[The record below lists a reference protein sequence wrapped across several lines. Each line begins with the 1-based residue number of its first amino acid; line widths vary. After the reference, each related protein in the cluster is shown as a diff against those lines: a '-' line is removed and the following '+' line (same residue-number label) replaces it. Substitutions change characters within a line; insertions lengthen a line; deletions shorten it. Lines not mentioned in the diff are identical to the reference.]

1 MRLSSNQI
9 YSQRMDN
16 ITSSQSKWMTE
27 GNKISSG
34 RRVEKPSDD
43 PMAASQ
49 AVMVKQSESRNQQYA
64 TARGFAKNSMSLQMS
79 LSSQMVNI
87 TTKIQETLV
96 AAGNDATLSDEDRA
110 SLADQLSGLKD
121 QLVGIGNTKD
131 GVGRYIFAGFQSDKP
146 PFVADAAGKITYQGG
161 EKQIT
166 QKVDSNIEMTTNFTG
181 IETLQS
187 SGGVGTE
194 PDIFNALDDAITAL
208 RTPLK
213 DDPNSETLRKDAL
226 EKIDEANRV
235 NRATLNNISSVEA
248 KLGLQLQELDN
259 LDDLGADTSLRNA
272 KRLSELRDLDWTQ
285 AISEYYQEES
295 VLQASYKVFNDM
307 KGMSMFAMYR

>member
-9 YSQRMDN
+9 FSQRVDN

-79 LSSQMVNI
+79 LASQMVNI
-87 TTKIQETLV
+87 STKIQETLV
-96 AAGNDATLSDEDRA
+96 AAGNDATLSDEDRS
-110 SLADQLSGLKD
+110 SLADQLQGLKD

-146 PFVADAAGKITYQGG
+146 PFVADATGKITYEGG
-161 EKQIT
+161 DKQIT
-166 QKVDSNIEMTTNFTG
+166 QKVDSNIEMVTNFTG

-187 SGGVGTE
+187 SGSKGTA
-194 PDIFNALDDAITAL
+194 PDIFEALDGAITAL
-208 RTPLK
+208 REPLAGK
-213 DDPNSETLRKDAL
+213 PQADRDAAL
-226 EKIDEANRV
+226 EKIDAANRV

-272 KRLSELRDLDWTQ
+272 KRLSELRELDWTQ
-285 AISEYYQEES
+285 AISDYYQEES

-307 KGMSMFAMYR
+307 KDMSMFKMYR

>member
-9 YSQRMDN
+9 FSQRVDN

-79 LSSQMVNI
+79 LASQMVNI

-96 AAGNDATLSDEDRA
+96 AAGNDATLSDEDRS
-110 SLADQLSGLKD
+110 SLADQLQGLKD

-146 PFVADAAGKITYQGG
+146 PFVADATGKITYQGG
-161 EKQIT
+161 DKQIT
-166 QKVDSNIEMTTNFTG
+166 QKVDSNIEMVTNFTG

-187 SGGVGTE
+187 SGSKGTA
-194 PDIFNALDDAITAL
+194 PDIFETLDGAITAL
-208 RTPLK
+208 REPLTGK
-213 DDPNSETLRKDAL
+213 PQADRDAALAKIGTANS
-226 EKIDEANRV
+226 V

-259 LDDLGADTSLRNA
+259 LDNLGADTSLRNA

-285 AISEYYQEES
+285 AISDYYQEES

-307 KGMSMFAMYR
+307 KDMSMFKMYR

>member
-9 YSQRMDN
+9 FSQRVDN

-79 LSSQMVNI
+79 LASQMVNI

-96 AAGNDATLSDEDRA
+96 AAGNDATLSDEDRS
-110 SLADQLSGLKD
+110 SLADQLQGLKD

-146 PFVADAAGKITYQGG
+146 PFVADATGKITYQGG
-161 EKQIT
+161 DKQIT
-166 QKVDSNIEMTTNFTG
+166 QKVDSNIEMVTNFTG

-187 SGGVGTE
+187 SGSKGTA
-194 PDIFNALDDAITAL
+194 PDIFEALDGAITAL
-208 RTPLK
+208 REPLAGK
-213 DDPNSETLRKDAL
+213 PQADRDAAL

-272 KRLSELRDLDWTQ
+272 KRLSELRELDWTQ
-285 AISEYYQEES
+285 AISDYYQEES

-307 KGMSMFAMYR
+307 KDMSMFKMYR

>member
-9 YSQRMDN
+9 FSQRVDN

-79 LSSQMVNI
+79 LASQMVNI

-96 AAGNDATLSDEDRA
+96 AAGNDATLSDEDRS
-110 SLADQLSGLKD
+110 SLADQLEGLKG

-146 PFVADAAGKITYQGG
+146 PFVADATGKITYQGG
-161 EKQIT
+161 DKQIT
-166 QKVDSNIEMTTNFTG
+166 QKVDSNIEMVTNFTG

-187 SGGVGTE
+187 SGSKGTA
-194 PDIFNALDDAITAL
+194 PDIFEALDGAITAL
-208 RTPLK
+208 REPLTGK
-213 DDPNSETLRKDAL
+213 PQADRDAAL
-226 EKIDEANRV
+226 EKIDAANRV

-285 AISEYYQEES
+285 AISDYYQEES

-307 KGMSMFAMYR
+307 KDMSMFKMYR

>member
-1 MRLSSNQI
+1 MRLSSSQI
-9 YSQRMDN
+9 FSQRVDN

-79 LSSQMVNI
+79 LASQMVNI

-96 AAGNDATLSDEDRA
+96 AAGNDATLSDEDRS
-110 SLADQLSGLKD
+110 SLADQLQGLKD

-146 PFVADAAGKITYQGG
+146 PFVADATGKITYQGG
-161 EKQIT
+161 DKQIT
-166 QKVDSNIEMTTNFTG
+166 QKVDSNIEMVTNFTG

-187 SGGVGTE
+187 SGSKGTE
-194 PDIFNALDDAITAL
+194 PDIFNALDGAITAL
-208 RTPLK
+208 REPLIGK
-213 DDPNSETLRKDAL
+213 PQADRDAAL
-226 EKIDEANRV
+226 EKIDAANRV

-307 KGMSMFAMYR
+307 KDMSMFKMYR

>member
-9 YSQRMDN
+9 YTQRVDN
-16 ITSSQSKWMTE
+16 ITSSQSRWMTE

-49 AVMVKQSESRNQQYA
+49 AVMVKQSEARNQQYA

-96 AAGNDATLSDEDRA
+96 AAGNDGALSDEDRA
-110 SLADQLSGLKD
+110 SLAEQLSGLKD

-131 GVGRYIFAGFQSDKP
+131 GVGRYVFAGFQTDKP
-146 PFVADAAGKITYQGG
+146 PFVADKTGKITYQGG
-161 EKQIT
+161 DKQIT
-166 QKVDSNIEMTTNFTG
+166 QKVDSNIEMVSNFTG

-187 SGGVGTE
+187 SGGKGTE
-194 PDIFNALDDAITAL
+194 PDIFNA
-208 RTPLK
+208 
-213 DDPNSETLRKDAL
+213 
-226 EKIDEANRV
+226 
-235 NRATLNNISSVEA
+235 
-248 KLGLQLQELDN
+248 
-259 LDDLGADTSLRNA
+259 
-272 KRLSELRDLDWTQ
+272 
-285 AISEYYQEES
+285 
-295 VLQASYKVFNDM
+295 
-307 KGMSMFAMYR
+307 

>member
-9 YSQRMDN
+9 FSQRVDN

-79 LSSQMVNI
+79 LASQMVNI

-96 AAGNDATLSDEDRA
+96 AAGNDGTLSDEDRS
-110 SLADQLSGLKD
+110 SLADQLQGLKD

-131 GVGRYIFAGFQSDKP
+131 GVGRYIFAGFQTDKP
-146 PFVADAAGKITYQGG
+146 PFVADATGKVTYQGG
-161 EKQIT
+161 DKQIT
-166 QKVDSNIEMTTNFTG
+166 QKVDSNIEMVTNFTG

-187 SGGVGTE
+187 SGSKGTA
-194 PDIFNALDDAITAL
+194 PDIFEALDGAITAL
-208 RTPLK
+208 QEPLIGK
-213 DDPNSETLRKDAL
+213 PQADRDAAL
-226 EKIDEANRV
+226 AKIDTANRV
-235 NRATLNNISSVEA
+235 NRTTLNNISSVEA

-285 AISEYYQEES
+285 AISDYYQEES

-307 KGMSMFAMYR
+307 KEMSMFKMYR

>member
-9 YSQRMDN
+9 FSQRVDN

-79 LSSQMVNI
+79 LASQMVNI

-96 AAGNDATLSDEDRA
+96 AAGNDATLSDEDRS
-110 SLADQLSGLKD
+110 SLAEQLAGLKD

-146 PFVADAAGKITYQGG
+146 PFVADATGKITYQGG
-161 EKQIT
+161 DKQIT
-166 QKVDSNIEMTTNFTG
+166 QKVDSNIEMVTNFTG

-187 SGGVGTE
+187 LGSKGTE

-208 RTPLK
+208 RDPLTGK
-213 DDPNSETLRKDAL
+213 SQAERDAAL
-226 EKIDEANRV
+226 DKIDAANRI

-285 AISEYYQEES
+285 AISDYYQEES
-295 VLQASYKVFNDM
+295 VLKASYKVFNDM
-307 KGMSMFAMYR
+307 KDMSMFKMYR

>member
-9 YSQRMDN
+9 FSQRVDN

-79 LSSQMVNI
+79 LASQMVNI

-110 SLADQLSGLKD
+110 SLADQLEGLKD

-146 PFVADAAGKITYQGG
+146 PFVADATGKITYQGG
-161 EKQIT
+161 DKQIT
-166 QKVDSNIEMTTNFTG
+166 QKVDSNIEMVTNFTG

-187 SGGVGTE
+187 SGSKGTA
-194 PDIFNALDDAITAL
+194 PDIFEALDGAITAL
-208 RTPLK
+208 REPLSGK
-213 DDPNSETLRKDAL
+213 PQADRDAAL
-226 EKIDEANRV
+226 EKIDAANRV

-272 KRLSELRDLDWTQ
+272 KRLSELRELDWTQ
-285 AISEYYQEES
+285 AISDYYQEES

-307 KGMSMFAMYR
+307 KDMSMFKMYR

>member
-1 MRLSSNQI
+1 
-9 YSQRMDN
+9 
-16 ITSSQSKWMTE
+16 MTE

-79 LSSQMVNI
+79 LASQMVNI

-96 AAGNDATLSDEDRA
+96 AAGNDATLSDEDRS
-110 SLADQLSGLKD
+110 SLADQLQGLKD

-146 PFVADAAGKITYQGG
+146 PFVADATGKITYQGG
-161 EKQIT
+161 DKQIT
-166 QKVDSNIEMTTNFTG
+166 QKVDSNIEMVTNFTG

-187 SGGVGTE
+187 SGSKGTA
-194 PDIFNALDDAITAL
+194 PDIFEALDGAITAL
-208 RTPLK
+208 REPLTGK
-213 DDPNSETLRKDAL
+213 PQADRDAALAKIGTANS
-226 EKIDEANRV
+226 V

-259 LDDLGADTSLRNA
+259 LDNLGADTSLRNA

-285 AISEYYQEES
+285 AISDYYQEES

-307 KGMSMFAMYR
+307 KDMSMFKMYR

>member
-9 YSQRMDN
+9 FSQRVDN

-79 LSSQMVNI
+79 LASQMVNI

-96 AAGNDATLSDEDRA
+96 AAGNDGTLSDEDRS
-110 SLADQLSGLKD
+110 SLADQLQGLKD

-131 GVGRYIFAGFQSDKP
+131 GVGRYIFAGFQTDKP
-146 PFVADAAGKITYQGG
+146 PLSLMQQVKSPT
-161 EKQIT
+161 
-166 QKVDSNIEMTTNFTG
+166 KV
-181 IETLQS
+181 
-187 SGGVGTE
+187 V
-194 PDIFNALDDAITAL
+194 
-208 RTPLK
+208 
-213 DDPNSETLRKDAL
+213 
-226 EKIDEANRV
+226 
-235 NRATLNNISSVEA
+235 IS
-248 KLGLQLQELDN
+248 KLP
-259 LDDLGADTSLRNA
+259 
-272 KRLSELRDLDWTQ
+272 K
-285 AISEYYQEES
+285 
-295 VLQASYKVFNDM
+295 K
-307 KGMSMFAMYR
+307 

>member
-9 YSQRMDN
+9 FSQRVDN

-79 LSSQMVNI
+79 LASQMVNI

-96 AAGNDATLSDEDRA
+96 AAGNDATLSDEDRS
-110 SLADQLSGLKD
+110 SLADQLQGLKD

-146 PFVADAAGKITYQGG
+146 PFVADATGKITYQGG
-161 EKQIT
+161 DKQIT
-166 QKVDSNIEMTTNFTG
+166 QKVDSNIEMVTNFTG

-187 SGGVGTE
+187 SGSKGTA
-194 PDIFNALDDAITAL
+194 PDIFEALDGAITAL
-208 RTPLK
+208 REPLTGK
-213 DDPNSETLRKDAL
+213 PQADRDAAL
-226 EKIDEANRV
+226 EKIDAANRV

-272 KRLSELRDLDWTQ
+272 KRLSELRELDWTQ
-285 AISEYYQEES
+285 AISDYYQEES

-307 KGMSMFAMYR
+307 KDMSMFKMYR

>member
-9 YSQRMDN
+9 FSQRVDN

-79 LSSQMVNI
+79 LASQMVNI

-96 AAGNDATLSDEDRA
+96 AAGNDATLSDEDRS
-110 SLADQLSGLKD
+110 SLADQLQGLKD

-146 PFVADAAGKITYQGG
+146 PFVADATGKITYQGG
-161 EKQIT
+161 DKQIT
-166 QKVDSNIEMTTNFTG
+166 QKVDSNIEMVTNFTG

-187 SGGVGTE
+187 SGSKGTA
-194 PDIFNALDDAITAL
+194 PDIFEALDGAITAL
-208 RTPLK
+208 REPLTGK
-213 DDPNSETLRKDAL
+213 PQADRDAAL
-226 EKIDEANRV
+226 AKIDTANSV

-285 AISEYYQEES
+285 AISDYYQEES

-307 KGMSMFAMYR
+307 KEMSMFKMYR

>member
-9 YSQRMDN
+9 FSQRVDN

-79 LSSQMVNI
+79 LASQMVNI

-110 SLADQLSGLKD
+110 SLADQLEGLKD

-146 PFVADAAGKITYQGG
+146 PFVADATGKITYQGG
-161 EKQIT
+161 DKQIT
-166 QKVDSNIEMTTNFTG
+166 QKVDSNIEMVTNFTG

-187 SGGVGTE
+187 SGSKGTA
-194 PDIFNALDDAITAL
+194 PDIFEALDGAITAL
-208 RTPLK
+208 REPLSGK
-213 DDPNSETLRKDAL
+213 PQADRDAAL
-226 EKIDEANRV
+226 DKIDAANRV

-272 KRLSELRDLDWTQ
+272 KRLSELRELDWTQ
-285 AISEYYQEES
+285 AISDYYQEES

-307 KGMSMFAMYR
+307 KDMSMFKMYR

>member
-9 YSQRMDN
+9 FSQRMDN

-79 LSSQMVNI
+79 LASQMVNI

-96 AAGNDATLSDEDRA
+96 AAGNDATLSDEDRS
-110 SLADQLSGLKD
+110 SLADQLQGLKD

-146 PFVADAAGKITYQGG
+146 PFVADATGKITYQGG
-161 EKQIT
+161 DKQIT
-166 QKVDSNIEMTTNFTG
+166 QKVDSNIEMVTNFTG

-187 SGGVGTE
+187 SGSKGTA
-194 PDIFNALDDAITAL
+194 PDIFEALDGAITAL
-208 RTPLK
+208 REPLTGK
-213 DDPNSETLRKDAL
+213 TQADRDAAL
-226 EKIDEANRV
+226 EKIDAANRV

-285 AISEYYQEES
+285 AISDYYQEES

-307 KGMSMFAMYR
+307 KDMSMFKMYR

>member
-9 YSQRMDN
+9 FSQRVDN

-79 LSSQMVNI
+79 LASQMVNI

-96 AAGNDATLSDEDRA
+96 AAGNDATLSDEDRS
-110 SLADQLSGLKD
+110 SLADQLQGLKD

-146 PFVADAAGKITYQGG
+146 PFVADATGKITYQGG
-161 EKQIT
+161 DKQIT
-166 QKVDSNIEMTTNFTG
+166 QKVDSNIEMVTNFTG

-187 SGGVGTE
+187 SGSKGTA
-194 PDIFNALDDAITAL
+194 PDIFEALDGAITAL
-208 RTPLK
+208 REPLTGK
-213 DDPNSETLRKDAL
+213 PQADRDAAL
-226 EKIDEANRV
+226 AKIDTANSV

-259 LDDLGADTSLRNA
+259 LDNLGADTSLRNA

-285 AISEYYQEES
+285 AISDYYQEES

-307 KGMSMFAMYR
+307 KDMSMFKMYR

>member
-9 YSQRMDN
+9 FSQRVDN

-79 LSSQMVNI
+79 LASQMVNI
-87 TTKIQETLV
+87 TTKIQETLI
-96 AAGNDATLSDEDRA
+96 AAGNDATLSDEDRS
-110 SLADQLSGLKD
+110 SLADQLQGLKD

-146 PFVADAAGKITYQGG
+146 PFVADATGKITYQGG
-161 EKQIT
+161 DKQIT
-166 QKVDSNIEMTTNFTG
+166 QKVDSNIEMVTNFTG

-187 SGGVGTE
+187 SGSKGTA
-194 PDIFNALDDAITAL
+194 PDIFEALDSAITAL
-208 RTPLK
+208 REPLTGK
-213 DDPNSETLRKDAL
+213 PQADREAAL
-226 EKIDEANRV
+226 AKIDTANRV

-285 AISEYYQEES
+285 AISDYYQEES

-307 KGMSMFAMYR
+307 KDMSMFKMYR

>member
-9 YSQRMDN
+9 FSQRVDN

-49 AVMVKQSESRNQQYA
+49 VVMVKQSESRNQQYA

-79 LSSQMVNI
+79 LASQMVNI

-96 AAGNDATLSDEDRA
+96 AAGNDGTLSDEDRS
-110 SLADQLSGLKD
+110 SLADQLQGLKD

-131 GVGRYIFAGFQSDKP
+131 GVGRYIFAGFQTDKP
-146 PFVADAAGKITYQGG
+146 PFVADATGKITYQGG
-161 EKQIT
+161 DKQIT
-166 QKVDSNIEMTTNFTG
+166 QKVDSNIEMVTNFTG

-187 SGGVGTE
+187 SGSKGTA
-194 PDIFNALDDAITAL
+194 PDIFEALDGAITAL
-208 RTPLK
+208 QEPLIGK
-213 DDPNSETLRKDAL
+213 PQADRDAAL
-226 EKIDEANRV
+226 AKIDTANRV

-285 AISEYYQEES
+285 AISDYYQEES

-307 KGMSMFAMYR
+307 KEMSMFKMYR

>member
-9 YSQRMDN
+9 FSQRMDN

-79 LSSQMVNI
+79 LASQMVNI

-96 AAGNDATLSDEDRA
+96 AAGNDATLSDEDRS
-110 SLADQLSGLKD
+110 SLADQLEGLKD

-146 PFVADAAGKITYQGG
+146 PFVADATGKITYQGG
-161 EKQIT
+161 DKQIT
-166 QKVDSNIEMTTNFTG
+166 QKVDSNIEMVTNFTG

-187 SGGVGTE
+187 SGSKGTA
-194 PDIFNALDDAITAL
+194 PDIFEALDGAITAL
-208 RTPLK
+208 REPLTGK
-213 DDPNSETLRKDAL
+213 PQADRDAAL
-226 EKIDEANRV
+226 EKIDAANRV

-285 AISEYYQEES
+285 AISDYYQEES

-307 KGMSMFAMYR
+307 KDMSMFKMYR

>member
-9 YSQRMDN
+9 FSQRMDN

-79 LSSQMVNI
+79 LASQMVNI

-96 AAGNDATLSDEDRA
+96 AAGNDATLSDEDRS
-110 SLADQLSGLKD
+110 SLADQLEGLKD

-146 PFVADAAGKITYQGG
+146 PFVADATGKITYQGG
-161 EKQIT
+161 DKQIT
-166 QKVDSNIEMTTNFTG
+166 QKVDSNIEMVTNFTG

-187 SGGVGTE
+187 SGSKGTA
-194 PDIFNALDDAITAL
+194 PDIFEALDGAITAL
-208 RTPLK
+208 REPLTGK
-213 DDPNSETLRKDAL
+213 PQADRDAAL

-285 AISEYYQEES
+285 AISDYYQEES

-307 KGMSMFAMYR
+307 KDMSMFKMYR

>member
-9 YSQRMDN
+9 FSQRVDN
-16 ITSSQSKWMTE
+16 ITGSQSKWMTE

-79 LSSQMVNI
+79 LASQMVNI

-110 SLADQLSGLKD
+110 SLADQLEGLKD

-146 PFVADAAGKITYQGG
+146 PFVADATGKITYQGG
-161 EKQIT
+161 DKQIT
-166 QKVDSNIEMTTNFTG
+166 QKVDSNIEMVTNFTG

-187 SGGVGTE
+187 SGSKGTA
-194 PDIFNALDDAITAL
+194 PDIFEALDGAITAL
-208 RTPLK
+208 REPLAGK
-213 DDPNSETLRKDAL
+213 PQADRDAAL
-226 EKIDEANRV
+226 DKIDAANRV

-272 KRLSELRDLDWTQ
+272 KRLSELRELDWTQ
-285 AISEYYQEES
+285 AISDYYQEES

-307 KGMSMFAMYR
+307 KDMSMFKMYR

>member
-9 YSQRMDN
+9 FSQRMDN

-79 LSSQMVNI
+79 LASQMVNI

-96 AAGNDATLSDEDRA
+96 AAGNDATLSDEDRS
-110 SLADQLSGLKD
+110 SLADQLQGLKD

-146 PFVADAAGKITYQGG
+146 PFVADATGKITYQGG
-161 EKQIT
+161 DKQIT
-166 QKVDSNIEMTTNFTG
+166 QKVDSNIEMVTNFTG

-187 SGGVGTE
+187 SGSKGTA
-194 PDIFNALDDAITAL
+194 PDIFEALDGAITAL
-208 RTPLK
+208 REPLSGK
-213 DDPNSETLRKDAL
+213 PQADRDAAL
-226 EKIDEANRV
+226 EKIDAANRV

-285 AISEYYQEES
+285 AISDYYQEES

-307 KGMSMFAMYR
+307 KDMSMFKMYR

>member
-9 YSQRMDN
+9 FSQRVDN

-79 LSSQMVNI
+79 LASQMVNI

-96 AAGNDATLSDEDRA
+96 AAGNDATLSDEDRS
-110 SLADQLSGLKD
+110 SLADQLEGLKD

-146 PFVADAAGKITYQGG
+146 PFVADATGKITYQGG
-161 EKQIT
+161 DKQIT
-166 QKVDSNIEMTTNFTG
+166 QKVDSNIEMVTNFTG

-187 SGGVGTE
+187 SGSKGTA
-194 PDIFNALDDAITAL
+194 PDIFEALDGAITAL
-208 RTPLK
+208 REPLTGK
-213 DDPNSETLRKDAL
+213 PQADRDAAL

-285 AISEYYQEES
+285 AISDYYQEES

-307 KGMSMFAMYR
+307 KDMSMFKMYR

>member
-9 YSQRMDN
+9 FSQRMDN

-79 LSSQMVNI
+79 LASQMVNI

-96 AAGNDATLSDEDRA
+96 AAGNDATLSDEDRS
-110 SLADQLSGLKD
+110 SLADQLQGLKD

-146 PFVADAAGKITYQGG
+146 PFVADATGKITYQGG
-161 EKQIT
+161 DKQIT
-166 QKVDSNIEMTTNFTG
+166 QKVDSNIEMVTNFTG

-187 SGGVGTE
+187 SGSKGTA
-194 PDIFNALDDAITAL
+194 PDIFEALDGAITAL
-208 RTPLK
+208 REPLTGK
-213 DDPNSETLRKDAL
+213 PQADRDAAL
-226 EKIDEANRV
+226 EKIDATNRV

-285 AISEYYQEES
+285 AISDYYQEES

-307 KGMSMFAMYR
+307 KDMSMFKMYR

>member
-9 YSQRMDN
+9 FSQRMDN

-43 PMAASQ
+43 PIAASQ

-79 LSSQMVNI
+79 LASQMVNI

-96 AAGNDATLSDEDRA
+96 AAGNDATLSDEDRS
-110 SLADQLSGLKD
+110 SLADQLQGLKD

-146 PFVADAAGKITYQGG
+146 PFVADATGKITYQGG
-161 EKQIT
+161 DKQIT
-166 QKVDSNIEMTTNFTG
+166 QKVDSNIEMVTNFTG

-187 SGGVGTE
+187 SGSKGTA
-194 PDIFNALDDAITAL
+194 PDIFEALDGAITAL
-208 RTPLK
+208 REPLTGK
-213 DDPNSETLRKDAL
+213 PQADRDAAL
-226 EKIDEANRV
+226 EKIDAANRV

-285 AISEYYQEES
+285 AISDYYQEES

-307 KGMSMFAMYR
+307 KDMSMFKMYR

>member
-1 MRLSSNQI
+1 VRLSSNQI
-9 YSQRMDN
+9 FSQRVDN

-79 LSSQMVNI
+79 LASQMVNI

-96 AAGNDATLSDEDRA
+96 AAGNDATLSDEDRS
-110 SLADQLSGLKD
+110 SLADQLQGLKD

-146 PFVADAAGKITYQGG
+146 PFVADATGKITYQGG
-161 EKQIT
+161 DKQIT
-166 QKVDSNIEMTTNFTG
+166 QKVDRNIEMVTNFTG

-187 SGGVGTE
+187 SGSKGTA
-194 PDIFNALDDAITAL
+194 PDIFEALDGAITAL
-208 RTPLK
+208 REPLAGK
-213 DDPNSETLRKDAL
+213 PQADRDAAL

-272 KRLSELRDLDWTQ
+272 KRLSELRELDWTQ
-285 AISEYYQEES
+285 AISDYYQEES

-307 KGMSMFAMYR
+307 KDMSMFKMYR

>member
-9 YSQRMDN
+9 FSQRMDN

-79 LSSQMVNI
+79 LASQMVNI

-96 AAGNDATLSDEDRA
+96 VMGNDATLSDEDRS
-110 SLADQLSGLKD
+110 SLADQLQGLKD

-146 PFVADAAGKITYQGG
+146 PFVADATGKITYQGG
-161 EKQIT
+161 DKQIT
-166 QKVDSNIEMTTNFTG
+166 QKVDSNIEMVTNFTG

-187 SGGVGTE
+187 SGSKGTA
-194 PDIFNALDDAITAL
+194 PDIFEALDGAITAL
-208 RTPLK
+208 REPLTGK
-213 DDPNSETLRKDAL
+213 PQADRDAAL
-226 EKIDEANRV
+226 EKIDLANRV

-285 AISEYYQEES
+285 AISDYYQEES

-307 KGMSMFAMYR
+307 KDMSMFKMYR

>member
-9 YSQRMDN
+9 FSQRVDN

-79 LSSQMVNI
+79 LASQMVNI

-96 AAGNDATLSDEDRA
+96 AAGNDATLSDEDRS
-110 SLADQLSGLKD
+110 SLADQLQGLKD

-146 PFVADAAGKITYQGG
+146 PFVADATGKITYQGG
-161 EKQIT
+161 DKQIT
-166 QKVDSNIEMTTNFTG
+166 QKVDSNIEMVTNFTG

-187 SGGVGTE
+187 SGSKGTA
-194 PDIFNALDDAITAL
+194 PDIFEALDGAITAL
-208 RTPLK
+208 REPLTGK
-213 DDPNSETLRKDAL
+213 PQADRDAALAKIGTANS
-226 EKIDEANRV
+226 V

-259 LDDLGADTSLRNA
+259 LDNLGADTSLRNA

-285 AISEYYQEES
+285 AISDYYQEES

-307 KGMSMFAMYR
+307 KDMSMFKMYR

>member
-9 YSQRMDN
+9 FSQRVDN

-79 LSSQMVNI
+79 LASQMVNI

-96 AAGNDATLSDEDRA
+96 AAGNDATLSDEDRS
-110 SLADQLSGLKD
+110 SLADQLEGLKD

-146 PFVADAAGKITYQGG
+146 PFVADATGKITYQGG
-161 EKQIT
+161 DKQIT
-166 QKVDSNIEMTTNFTG
+166 QKVDSNIEMVTNFTG

-187 SGGVGTE
+187 SGSKGTA
-194 PDIFNALDDAITAL
+194 PDIFEALDGAITAL
-208 RTPLK
+208 REPLTGK
-213 DDPNSETLRKDAL
+213 PQADRDAAL
-226 EKIDEANRV
+226 EKIDAANRV

-285 AISEYYQEES
+285 AISDYYQEES

-307 KGMSMFAMYR
+307 KDMSMFKMYR

>member
-9 YSQRMDN
+9 FSQRMDN

-79 LSSQMVNI
+79 LASQMVNI

-96 AAGNDATLSDEDRA
+96 AAGNDATLSDEDRS
-110 SLADQLSGLKD
+110 SLADQLQGLKD

-146 PFVADAAGKITYQGG
+146 PFVADATGKITYQGG
-161 EKQIT
+161 DKQIT
-166 QKVDSNIEMTTNFTG
+166 QKVDSNIEMVTNFTG

-187 SGGVGTE
+187 SGSKGTA
-194 PDIFNALDDAITAL
+194 PDIFEALDGVITAL
-208 RTPLK
+208 REPLTGK
-213 DDPNSETLRKDAL
+213 PQADRDAAL
-226 EKIDEANRV
+226 EKIDAANRV

-285 AISEYYQEES
+285 AISDYYQEES

-307 KGMSMFAMYR
+307 KDMSMFKMYR

>member
-9 YSQRMDN
+9 FSQRVDN

-79 LSSQMVNI
+79 LASQMVNI

-96 AAGNDATLSDEDRA
+96 AAGNDGTLSDEDRS
-110 SLADQLSGLKD
+110 SLADQLQGLKD

-146 PFVADAAGKITYQGG
+146 PFVADATGKITYQGG
-161 EKQIT
+161 DKQIT
-166 QKVDSNIEMTTNFTG
+166 QKVDSNIEMVTNFTG

-187 SGGVGTE
+187 SGSKGTA
-194 PDIFNALDDAITAL
+194 PDIFEALDGAITAL
-208 RTPLK
+208 REPLTGK
-213 DDPNSETLRKDAL
+213 PQVDRDAAL
-226 EKIDEANRV
+226 EKIDAANRV

-248 KLGLQLQELDN
+248 KLGLQLQEIDN

-285 AISEYYQEES
+285 AISDYYQEES

-307 KGMSMFAMYR
+307 KDMSMFKMYR

>member
-1 MRLSSNQI
+1 VRLSSNQI
-9 YSQRMDN
+9 FSQRVDN

-79 LSSQMVNI
+79 LASQMVNI

-96 AAGNDATLSDEDRA
+96 AAGNDATLSDEDRS
-110 SLADQLSGLKD
+110 SLADQLQGLKD

-146 PFVADAAGKITYQGG
+146 PFVADATGKITYQGG
-161 EKQIT
+161 DKQIT
-166 QKVDSNIEMTTNFTG
+166 QKVDSNIEMVTNFTG

-187 SGGVGTE
+187 SGSKGTA
-194 PDIFNALDDAITAL
+194 PDIFEALDGAITAL
-208 RTPLK
+208 REPLAGK
-213 DDPNSETLRKDAL
+213 PQADRDAAL

-272 KRLSELRDLDWTQ
+272 KRLSELRELDWTQ
-285 AISEYYQEES
+285 AISDYYQEES

-307 KGMSMFAMYR
+307 KDMSMFKMYR

>member
-9 YSQRMDN
+9 FSQRVDN

-79 LSSQMVNI
+79 LASQMVNI

-96 AAGNDATLSDEDRA
+96 AAGNDATLSDEDRS
-110 SLADQLSGLKD
+110 SLADQLQGLKD

-146 PFVADAAGKITYQGG
+146 PFVADATGKITYEGG
-161 EKQIT
+161 DKQIT
-166 QKVDSNIEMTTNFTG
+166 QKVDSNIEMVTNFTG

-187 SGGVGTE
+187 SGSKGTA
-194 PDIFNALDDAITAL
+194 PDIFEALDGAITAL
-208 RTPLK
+208 REPLTGK
-213 DDPNSETLRKDAL
+213 PQADRDAAL
-226 EKIDEANRV
+226 EKIDAANRV

-272 KRLSELRDLDWTQ
+272 KRLSELRELDWTQ
-285 AISEYYQEES
+285 AISDYYQEES

-307 KGMSMFAMYR
+307 KDMSMFKMYR

>member
-9 YSQRMDN
+9 FSQRVDN

-79 LSSQMVNI
+79 LASQMVNI

-110 SLADQLSGLKD
+110 SLADQLEGLKD

-161 EKQIT
+161 DKQIT
-166 QKVDSNIEMTTNFTG
+166 QKVDSNIEMVTNFTG

-187 SGGVGTE
+187 SGSKGTA
-194 PDIFNALDDAITAL
+194 PDIFDALDGAITAL
-208 RTPLK
+208 REPLTGK
-213 DDPNSETLRKDAL
+213 PQADRDAAL
-226 EKIDEANRV
+226 DKIDAANRV

-272 KRLSELRDLDWTQ
+272 KRLSELRELDWTQ
-285 AISEYYQEES
+285 AISDYYQEES

-307 KGMSMFAMYR
+307 KDMSMFKMYR